1 MNKYGERLKEYRKR
15 NGLTQSAMAEKLSM
29 PQGNYS
35 RLEKGEQD
43 IKLSMIMNICESL
56 NIGTDWFLGLSDEYE
71 SSNHTAEFYTEIIDA
86 ICTMEENFEIEEE
99 VSTKIIR
106 EIDRIARHYDID

>member
-15 NGLTQSAMAEKLSM
+15 NGLTQSAMAVKLSM

-71 SSNHTAEFYTEIIDA
+71 NINQTTEFYTEIIDA
-86 ICTMEENFEIEEE
+86 ICKMEEDCEIEEE
-99 VSTKIIR
+99 ISSKIITKI
-106 EIDRIARHYDID
+106 DKIAQHYDMD